1 MLKFEEEVI
10 TYRSRE
16 IMRIKATG
24 AFTAEADRKFY
35 GDITPLLRQPMARH
49 IICFQGL
56 AEGNMAV
63 LAEKLRYLCESYF
76 TQTGHKL
83 MICGLNA
90 ELSKAVELYTCLPNM
105 ILVYPNLDVATKQAG
120 LEPSQP
126 RASATNQEKKD
137 FVLSIICNSDT
148 RNWIEGELECGHE
161 VTLVIQPYGKA
172 VPESERSHLSAA

>member
-1 MLKFEEEVI
+1 MLEFKEEVI

-16 IMRIKATG
+16 IMQIKVSG
-24 AFTAEADRKFY
+24 AFTDEADRAFY
-35 GDITPLLRQPMARH
+35 GDITTLLRQPMARH
-49 IICFQGL
+49 IICFGGL
-56 AEGNMAV
+56 VEGKVAV

-90 ELSKAVELYTCLPNM
+90 ELSKAVELYVCLPNM
-105 ILVYPNLDVATKQAG
+105 ILIYPNLDVATKQAG

-126 RASATNQEKKD
+126 TGSATNQDKKD

-148 RNWIEGELECGHE
+148 RNWVEGELECGHE
-161 VTLVIQPYGKA
+161 VTLVLQPYGKT
-172 VPESERSHLSAA
+172 VPASERDHLTAA